1 MKELVS
7 ILAGIE
13 GEDAIK
19 EIGDTIGAEIA
30 LFETIA
36 GLFGG
41 SKKEN
46 LK

>member
-1 MKELVS
+1 MPAS

-19 EIGDTIGAEIA
+19 EIGDTFEAGIA
-30 LFETIA
+30 LFETVA

-41 SKKEN
+41 SKK
-46 LK
+46 K